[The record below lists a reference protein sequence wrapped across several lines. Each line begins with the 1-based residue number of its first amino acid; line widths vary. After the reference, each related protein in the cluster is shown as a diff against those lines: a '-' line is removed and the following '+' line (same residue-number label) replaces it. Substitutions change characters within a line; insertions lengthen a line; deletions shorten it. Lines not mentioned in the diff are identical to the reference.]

1 MCECMR
7 GSLLV
12 CACSCPCACVSA
24 RAVACAGFGTHT
36 YRGARDEDHSFEGSF
51 RNGLRDGLGI
61 QITRFRSLVDPAG
74 REVLPQEEVGGWSF
88 YAGAWSGG
96 RRHGSGITGSV
107 VLLQE
112 DTPEDASRTCL
123 GHSTNLQFQR
133 STLVECR
140 WGGVVMEEAAVIP
153 PVPEDELL
161 WEECM
166 RHAIKAQIL
175 TSPRMSF
182 YRSPCRQRVFVLCP

>member
-1 MCECMR
+1 M
-7 GSLLV
+7 S
-12 CACSCPCACVSA
+12 ACG
-24 RAVACAGFGTHT
+24 VACAGFGTHT
-36 YRGARDEDHSFEGSF
+36 YRGAKDEDHSFEGSF

-61 QITRFRSLVDPAG
+61 EITRFRSLLDPAG
-74 REVLPQEEVGGWSF
+74 RETLPQEVNSARKEDMVGGWSF

-96 RRHGSGITGSV
+96 RRHGRGITGSA

-112 DTPEDASRTCL
+112 DTPDDASRTCL
-123 GHSTNLQFQR
+123 GHSTNLQFKR
-133 STLVECR
+133 SALVECR
-140 WGGVVMEEAAVIP
+140 WGGVVTEEAAVIP

-175 TSPRMSF
+175 KRAPESLYTL
-182 YRSPCRQRVFVLCP
+182 PCRQRVFALCP

>member
-1 MCECMR
+1 MCVRVRVMR
-7 GSLLV
+7 
-12 CACSCPCACVSA
+12 ACESA
-24 RAVACAGFGTHT
+24 RGVACAGFGTHT
-36 YRGARDEDHSFEGSF
+36 YRGARDEDHTFEGSF

-61 QITRFRSLVDPAG
+61 EITRFRSLLDPAG
-74 REVLPQEEVGGWSF
+74 REAFPQEESAPKEEKVRGWSF

-96 RRHGSGITGSV
+96 RLHGSGITGSV

-112 DTPEDASRTCL
+112 DTPDDASRTCL
-123 GHSTNLQFQR
+123 GHSTNLQYQR

-140 WGGVVMEEAAVIP
+140 WGCVVMEEAVIP

-175 TSPRMSF
+175 KSAQMSF
-182 YRSPCRQRVFVLCP
+182 YSLPSRQRVLVLCP